1 VTPIGAFVTGDDA
14 LAIPWGT
21 ARVAGGGLWT
31 AGRFSGR
38 ADFDPGTGA
47 VELQSV
53 GATDQFVSQYDPATG
68 ALLPVE

>member
-1 VTPIGAFVTGDDA
+1 
-14 LAIPWGT
+14 
-21 ARVAGGGLWT
+21 VAGGGLWT
-31 AGRFSGR
+31 VGRFSGR